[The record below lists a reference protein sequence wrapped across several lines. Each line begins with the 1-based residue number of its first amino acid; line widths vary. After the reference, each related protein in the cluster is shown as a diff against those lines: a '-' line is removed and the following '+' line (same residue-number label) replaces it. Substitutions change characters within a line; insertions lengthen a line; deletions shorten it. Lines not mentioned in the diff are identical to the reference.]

1 MSALTLT
8 MNTDNSSI
16 SDPKFIVKAIDIETN
31 ELICEGPIG
40 EDVIKE
46 ADESGKNY
54 ILDFESEPRYNFY
67 FD

>member
-1 MSALTLT
+1 MTT
-8 MNTDNSSI
+8 IQNKT
-16 SDPKFIVKAIDIETN
+16 SDITFIVKAIDIETN
-31 ELICEGPIG
+31 EIICEGSSG